1 MAIGNY
7 VTNFLST
14 VNCHYRYDVS
24 NNKAICMSQDIVL
37 VNNLFVKKIA
47 MAIPV
52 KIAVIFEST
61 KRHLFYQHHHISVLP
76 GSIILVVVFIIILI
90 ICFVILVIVLR
101 HYLPPYWTIVVS

>member
-52 KIAVIFEST
+52 KIAVIRIDETPPFLST
-61 KRHLFYQHHHISVLP
+61 SSHLR
-76 GSIILVVVFIIILI
+76 IILVVVFIIILI
-90 ICFVILVIVLR
+90 RCFVILVIVLR